1 MRFPSKVVAVVDVE
15 HDDQEIIQ
23 RVAALDIGKAELV
36 CCVRVPGP
44 GRRRLQEVR
53 TFSTMTRSLLLMS
66 DWLADLGVTRV
77 VMEATGE
84 YWKPPFYLLEGSF
97 ETWLV
102 NAKDV
107 KHLPG
112 RPKTDRLDAVWLCKV
127 AERQMLRPSFVPPEP
142 IRMLRD
148 LTRYRADLIGARTAE
163 KQRVEK
169 LLEDAQI
176 KVSVVASDIFGV
188 SGRAMMTALIAG
200 ERDPETLAD
209 LARGRMRR
217 KTTQLREAFIGRFT
231 DHHAFLLTK
240 MLARIDQLGADIA
253 DVEER
258 TNAQIAP
265 FASAVVLLDEIPG
278 IGVTA
283 AQAIIA
289 EIGVDMTRF
298 PTPAHLS
305 SWAKFAPGIKES
317 AGRKKGNGAA
327 GHGNSY
333 LARAL
338 GEAAVSA
345 GRTDTFLGERY
356 RRIARRRGKQRALV
370 AVGRS
375 ILVII
380 WHLLSEENAQF
391 HDLGPDYY
399 DSRVNLNRKMRNH
412 VRELQNL
419 GYRVTLEPVA

>member
-1 MRFPSKVVAVVDVE
+1 M
-15 HDDQEIIQ
+15 
-23 RVAALDIGKAELV
+23 
-36 CCVRVPGP
+36 
-44 GRRRLQEVR
+44 R
-53 TFSTMTRSLLLMS
+53 TFSTMTRSLLAMS
-66 DWLADLGVTRV
+66 DWLADLAVTRV
-77 VMEATGE
+77 VMESTSD
-84 YWKPPFYLLEGSF
+84 YWKPPFYLLEDSF

-102 NAKDV
+102 NPKDV

-148 LTRYRADLIGARTAE
+148 LTRYRVDLIAARTAE

-188 SGRAMMTALIAG
+188 SGRAMMAALIAG
-200 ERDPETLAD
+200 ERDPDSLAD
-209 LARGRMRR
+209 MARGRMRN
-217 KTTQLREAFIGRFT
+217 KSTQLREAFVGRFN

-258 TNAQIAP
+258 TSTQIAP
-265 FASAVVLLDEIPG
+265 FAAAVARLDEIPG

-283 AQAIIA
+283 AQTIIA
-289 EIGVDMTRF
+289 EVGLDMTRF
-298 PTPAHLS
+298 PTPAHLT

-317 AGRKKGNGAA
+317 AGRKKGNGAT
-327 GHGNSY
+327 GHGNHY
-333 LARAL
+333 LARVL

-345 GRTDTFLGERY
+345 GRTNTFLGERY
-356 RRIARRRGKQRALV
+356 RRIARRRGKKRAII

-380 WHLLSEENAQF
+380 WHLLGQENTPF

-399 DSRVNLNRKMRNH
+399 DARVNLNRKMRNH
-412 VRELQNL
+412 VRELQHL